1 MNTITLQAHAKIN
14 PSLDVLA
21 RRDDGYHEVRLIM
34 QLIEL
39 HDFVILTWQEESP
52 GPAAQAE
59 SPDQTAQADASPL
72 RIQLTCDDPQIPCDA
87 SNLAWKAAEAVAA
100 AMQEAGKPAPFGELT
115 IHIEKHIP
123 MAAGL
128 AGGSADG
135 AACLLGCN
143 ALFGA
148 GFTLPELLAI
158 GARLGADVP
167 FAVMGAA
174 YVNKE
179 LGMSEEPM
187 AASCAVGEG
196 TGTALTVLPPVDA
209 HVLLAKPPIGVST
222 AAAYQGVDAFL
233 EAPGTGDKDAPQ
245 GTAEPA
251 AVPVSGVSR
260 IHPDID
266 GIILA
271 LNKHDLFSA
280 LGKMGNTLEL
290 YTLKRY
296 HEVVYTKCKIQEH
309 VHKGAVLMSGSGPTV
324 FLLTP
329 DPEEARTALQALTED
344 TLTRILTRTVV

>member
-1 MNTITLQAHAKIN
+1 MQTITLKAHAKIN
-14 PSLDVLA
+14 PSLDVLGK
-21 RRDDGYHEVRLIM
+21 REDGYHEVRLIM

-39 HDFVILTWQEESP
+39 HDFVMLTWQEDAPGKEAGEES
-52 GPAAQAE
+52 
-59 SPDQTAQADASPL
+59 L
-72 RIQLTCDDPQIPCDA
+72 RIRLTCDDPQIPCDA
-87 SNLAWKAAEAVAA
+87 GNLAHKAAAALAA
-100 AMQEAGKPAPFGELT
+100 AMEEAGMEVPRGELS

-135 AACLLGCN
+135 AASLLGCSKLWN
-143 ALFGA
+143 T
-148 GFTLPELLAI
+148 GFSLPQLMEI

-167 FAVMGAA
+167 FAMMGAA
-174 YVNKE
+174 YVNAE
-179 LGMSEEPM
+179 LDMQQEPM
-187 AASCAVGEG
+187 AAPCAVGEG

-222 AAAYQGVDAFL
+222 AAAYQGVDEAL
-233 EAPGTGDKDAPQ
+233 ESG
-245 GTAEPA
+245 EP
-251 AVPVSGVSR
+251 VPGVSR

-271 LNKHDLFSA
+271 LNKQDLFQA
-280 LGKMGNTLEL
+280 VGKLGNSLEL

-309 VHKGAVLMSGSGPTV
+309 VHTGAALMSGSGPTV

-329 DPEEARTALQALTED
+329 DQAEAEAAYEALEGD
-344 TLTRILTRTVV
+344 DLTRILTRTVV